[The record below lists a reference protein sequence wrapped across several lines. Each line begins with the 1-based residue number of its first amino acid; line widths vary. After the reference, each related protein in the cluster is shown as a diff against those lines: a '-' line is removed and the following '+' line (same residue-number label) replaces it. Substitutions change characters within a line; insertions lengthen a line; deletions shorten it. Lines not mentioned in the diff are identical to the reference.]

1 MYEYEVNKMY
11 EGKKV
16 FEIPLEQ
23 IVVEPTKMQSR
34 YRKATENERVK
45 VYADMYRN
53 GTELP
58 PLTVVELDGEYYLSD
73 GFHRYEALK
82 ILAGEHPGITVFVA
96 LDEESKTVE
105 EALWKSIETN
115 RKNGKPLTKD
125 DYREALRLYIK
136 LRKHWKASRGQ
147 KLKSYFEIAKDIQGV
162 SDKTVRNWIKK
173 DFPMVYE
180 RMEARDTVSTL
191 NEEMLADSERCTA
204 YAVQQEG
211 LRLIEQGKK
220 IIQGISV
227 KSFKDEGLI
236 EAAKMVMEAFKTKG
250 RRTPEVV
257 KTLKELED
265 AMKEAGDTLGPDED
279 Y

>member
-1 MYEYEVNKMY
+1 MCEYEVNKMY

-16 FEIPLEQ
+16 FELQLEQ

-53 GTELP
+53 GADLP
-58 PLTVVELDGEYYLSD
+58 PLTVVELEGEYYLSD

-82 ILAGEHPGITVFVA
+82 ILAGERSSITVFVT
-96 LDEESKTVE
+96 LDEESKTIE
-105 EALWKSIETN
+105 EALWKSIEAN
-115 RKNGKPLTKD
+115 RKNGKPLTKE

-136 LRKHWKASRGQ
+136 LRKHWKAARGK
-147 KLKSYFEIAKDIQGV
+147 KLKSYSEIAKDIQGV
-162 SDKTVRNWIKK
+162 SDKTVKNWIKK
-173 DFPMVYE
+173 DFPTVYE
-180 RMEARDTVSTL
+180 RMEERDTVNTL
-191 NEEMLADSERCTA
+191 NEEMLEDAKRCTA

-220 IIQGISV
+220 IIQGISL
-227 KSFKDEGLI
+227 KEYKDDGLV
-236 EAAKMVMEAFKTKG
+236 EAARMVMEAFKAKG
-250 RRTPEVV
+250 RRKPEVV

-265 AMKEAGDTLGPDED
+265 AMEKARDTLGPDED